1 MNPFDIPGEELEQ
14 AGSTKPL
21 YSNASEQAVLSMLAT
36 FPDCFDGVADT
47 LHADCFADSD
57 NRKIFAE
64 IAKQIAAGKGLDQV
78 SVMQALMGEIEPEHV
93 MAVLSCNDFSAR
105 GLRRHVETLTDLHQS
120 RQLHAVSFKI
130 AELAFGEGAASERID
145 QAQAAIQALEVQ
157 GGEDEWVD
165 AYTAAVAHTEVIDAR
180 ERGEITG
187 LATGYADLDQMLDGG
202 PVRGNLVVIGARP
215 AMGKTA
221 LAMSIGLSMAS
232 DLTVGFVSLEMP
244 HSDVRDRQTAI
255 LGKLSIGDIKRPK
268 RGNGLDY
275 TRVVDAVERSK
286 YLNWFVTAKS
296 SMNIQQLRSMARKL
310 KRTKGLDVLIV
321 DYIGLMSG
329 IPGKNYGASKVYEV
343 QDITIGLKSLAKEL
357 DIAVLALAQV
367 GRGADPKK
375 PPTLRDLRDSGSIE
389 QDADI
394 VAFIHRPIQ
403 ENPDLGE
410 RFKNYALLRVAKNRQ
425 GPTGDVHLFYRGEI
439 TGFEGWAGPAPT
451 VAVAA
456 PLPEPKGRYSRGM
469 D

>member
-14 AGSTKPL
+14 SLQPKQLSCNVT
-21 YSNASEQAVLSMLAT
+21 EQAVLSMLAT
-36 FPDCFDGVADT
+36 FPDCFDNVADL
-47 LHADCFADSD
+47 LHADCFADVD
-57 NRKIFAE
+57 NRKIYTE
-64 IAKQIAAGKGLDQV
+64 ITKQITGGKGLDHV
-78 SVMQALMGEIEPEHV
+78 SVMQALMGQIEPEHV
-93 MAVLSCNDFSAR
+93 LTVLSSNDFSAR
-105 GLRRHVETLTDLHQS
+105 GMKRHVETLVELYQS

-130 AELAFGEGAASERID
+130 AELAHGEGPAAERID
-145 QAQAAIQALEVQ
+145 QAQAALQALEVQ

-165 AYTAAVAHTEVIDAR
+165 AYTAAVEHSDVIEAR

-187 LATGYADLDQMLDGG
+187 LATGYHDLDQLLDGG
-202 PVRGNLVVIGARP
+202 PVRGNLLVVGARP

-275 TRVVDAVERSK
+275 SRVIDAVERSK
-286 YLNWFVTAKS
+286 HLRWYVTAKS
-296 SMNIQQLRSMARKL
+296 AMNIQQLRSMARKL

-343 QDITIGLKSLAKEL
+343 QDITIGLKSMAKEL
-357 DIAVLALAQV
+357 DIAVIALAQV

-403 ENPDLGE
+403 ESPDLGE

-425 GPTGDVHLFYRGEI
+425 GATGDVHLFYRGEI

-451 VAVAA
+451 VAVSV
-456 PLPEPKGRYSRGM
+456 PLPELKARYSRGM